1 MAKINLDEALFDES
15 KMLDESIS
23 VAAVLAALKA
33 GGIAVKAGGKWLLAN
48 LDKVVLVLQ
57 EIGMSAEAISKLL
70 KEIYDL
76 THTDG

>member
-1 MAKINLDEALFDES
+1 
-15 KMLDESIS
+15 MLDESIS

-70 KEIYDL
+70 KDIYDL